1 MRYSFELNYNEAD
14 IAKMGIHNQASQY
27 KDCSDMENTLNTRGY
42 RLDNID
48 MLRGLVIV
56 IMALDHVRDYFMAGT
71 EQDPMTDPEVSAA
84 LFFTRWVS
92 HFCAPVFVFLSGTS
106 AGLMQARK
114 SKLALGSFL
123 FKRGC
128 WLIIVEML
136 LISTAWTFSPGGIAQ
151 VQGLVLIPMQVIWV
165 IGASMVALAAFQFL
179 GARICLIIGLV
190 IIAGHNTL
198 DLFWPVTKIFDQDA
212 PWWVALHGQA
222 SYAIGPVLLVFAYPL
237 LPWIGVILLGFGATA
252 IFEKIPEQRDKQ
264 LILSGLVFI
273 ALFILLRSADVYGD
287 PNPWELQG
295 DPIRTIIDFL
305 NISKYPPSL
314 LFVLITLGGAA
325 LLCAYAS
332 RIPTAIKKPLVTFGR
347 APFAFYVAHLYL
359 IHALSVVLGVYQGFE
374 VNQMLTI
381 MFFYPKGFGIS
392 LFGVYA
398 VWLGIVIAL
407 YPFSKWV
414 VSVKMRRKDWWLSY
428 V

>member
-1 MRYSFELNYNEAD
+1 MA
-14 IAKMGIHNQASQY
+14 
-27 KDCSDMENTLNTRGY
+27 NTLNTREY

-48 MLRGLVIV
+48 MIRGLVIV

-71 EQDPMTDPEVSAA
+71 EQNPMTDPDVSAA
-84 LFFTRWVS
+84 LFFTRWIS

-106 AGLMQARK
+106 AGLMLARK
-114 SKLALGSFL
+114 SKYELGSFL
-123 FKRGC
+123 LKRGC
-128 WLIIVEML
+128 WLIIVEIL
-136 LISTAWTFSPGGIAQ
+136 LISTAWTFSPGGVEQ

-179 GARICLIIGLV
+179 GARICLIIGL
-190 IIAGHNTL
+190 IIITGHNTL
-198 DLFWPVTKIFDQDA
+198 DWVWPTTHIFDQDA

-222 SYAIGPVLLVFAYPL
+222 SYALGPVLLVFAYPL
-237 LPWIGVILLGFGATA
+237 LPWVGVILLGFGTTA
-252 IFEKIPEQRDKQ
+252 IFEKIPVQRDRQ
-264 LILSGLVFI
+264 LILFGIVFI

-287 PNPWELQG
+287 PNPWKFQG

-314 LFVLITLGGAA
+314 LFLLITLGGAA

-332 RIPTAIKKPLVTFGR
+332 RIPSVIKKPLITFGR

-359 IHALSVVLGVYQGFE
+359 IHALSVVLGVFQGFE

-381 MFFYPKGFGIS
+381 MFFYPKGFGIG

-398 VWLGIVIAL
+398 VWLGIVITL
-407 YPFSKWV
+407 YPFSRWV
-414 VSVKMRRKDWWLSY
+414 VSVKKRRKDWWLSY

>member
-1 MRYSFELNYNEAD
+1 MAWVY
-14 IAKMGIHNQASQY
+14 IQK
-27 KDCSDMENTLNTRGY
+27 KDFSGMANILNTREY

-84 LFFTRWVS
+84 LFFTRWIT

-106 AGLMQARK
+106 AGLMLARK
-114 SKLALGSFL
+114 SKSELGSFL

-128 WLIIVEML
+128 WLIIVEIL

-151 VQGLVLIPMQVIWV
+151 VQGLVLIPMQIIWA

-198 DLFWPVTKIFDQDA
+198 DWIWPSTKIFDQDA

-222 SYAIGPVLLVFAYPL
+222 SYALGPVLLVFAYPL
-237 LPWIGVILLGFGATA
+237 LPWIGVILLGFGTTA
-252 IFEKIPEQRDKQ
+252 IFEKIPEQRDRK
-264 LILSGLVFI
+264 LILFGIVFI

-287 PNPWELQG
+287 PNPWEFQG

-314 LFVLITLGGAA
+314 LFLLITLGGAA

-332 RIPTAIKKPLVTFGR
+332 RIPTVIKKPLVTFGR

-359 IHALSVVLGVYQGFE
+359 IHALSVVLGVFQGFE

-381 MFFYPKGFGIS
+381 MFFYPKGFGIG

-407 YPFSKWV
+407 YPFSRWV